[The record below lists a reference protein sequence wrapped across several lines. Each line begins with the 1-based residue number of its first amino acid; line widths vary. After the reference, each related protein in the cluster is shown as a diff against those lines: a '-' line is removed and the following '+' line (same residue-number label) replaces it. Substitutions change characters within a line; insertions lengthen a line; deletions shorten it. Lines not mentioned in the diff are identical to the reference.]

1 MQRLIADLGARPQA
15 IDAADHDRLMATVSH
30 LPHVLANVLV
40 GQATDALAADEADR
54 LPEVGP
60 SFRDA
65 TRVAGANP
73 AIWGDIFAGNSE
85 AVAAEVDAVAER
97 LRRAAEL
104 LRSGDRDALRAW
116 HREAGEGRRDLLEGE
131 LAGGRLCELRVLV
144 PNSPGVVAEIA
155 LALGPRGRQH
165 RGHGPLSGRR
175 HALGRD
181 LAVRRRRGRGR
192 ARGRPRSRA
201 GARSQPRRAMR
212 FEPARGLRGELRPPP
227 DKSISHRAAL
237 IGAMADGSTRISGY
251 LDSADTRSTLAAAA
265 QLGAVVSEG
274 DADGHGGLFV
284 EVQGAGLRGA
294 APASIDVGNA
304 GTLLRILPGWL
315 AGQGEG
321 EWTLDGDESI
331 RSRPV
336 DRIAAPLTEMGAAVE
351 CREQRLPPLNVR
363 GSKLRGI
370 DYRMPI
376 ASAQVKSCLLFAG
389 LLADGATTVREAQPS
404 RDHSERMLAAA
415 GAQISRDDG
424 AITVQPAERLEAGDV
439 AVPGDF
445 SSAAFFIAAAL
456 IVPGSEVS
464 LREVGINRSR
474 IGLLSILARMGV
486 EMGGAHEADRAMVI
500 QEIREPGPEPMAS
513 LRVRSAPLRGAEVG
527 SEDVPGAIDELP
539 LVALLGCFA
548 EGETV
553 VSGAEEL
560 RRKESDRI
568 DAVVDGPGC
577 ARSRDRGAARRL
589 RRHRHGRP
597 ARRHHRRPRRPPHG
611 DARRGRRP
619 RLARGGR
626 GRGLRGGLGQ
636 LPGFEADLA
645 ELTD

>member
-1 MQRLIADLGARPQA
+1 
-15 IDAADHDRLMATVSH
+15 
-30 LPHVLANVLV
+30 
-40 GQATDALAADEADR
+40 
-54 LPEVGP
+54 
-60 SFRDA
+60 
-65 TRVAGANP
+65 
-73 AIWGDIFAGNSE
+73 
-85 AVAAEVDAVAER
+85 
-97 LRRAAEL
+97 
-104 LRSGDRDALRAW
+104 
-116 HREAGEGRRDLLEGE
+116 
-131 LAGGRLCELRVLV
+131 
-144 PNSPGVVAEIA
+144 
-155 LALGPRGRQH
+155 
-165 RGHGPLSGRR
+165 
-175 HALGRD
+175 
-181 LAVRRRRGRGR
+181 
-192 ARGRPRSRA
+192 
-201 GARSQPRRAMR
+201 
-212 FEPARGLRGELRPPP
+212 
-227 DKSISHRAAL
+227 
-237 IGAMADGSTRISGY
+237 MADGSTRISGY

-274 DADGHGGLFV
+274 DTDGRGGLFV

-294 APASIDVGNA
+294 GSASIDVGNA

-336 DRIAAPLTEMGAAVE
+336 DRIAAPLAEMGAQVE
-351 CREQRLPPLNVR
+351 CRDQRLPPLRVK

-389 LLADGATTVREAQPS
+389 LLADGATTVRETQPS

-415 GAQISRDDG
+415 GAGISREGG
-424 AITVQPAERLEAGDV
+424 AITVEPAERLEAGDI

-486 EMGGAHEADRAMVI
+486 EMGGAHEPDRAMVI

-513 LRVRSAPLRGAEVG
+513 LRIRSAQLHGAEVG

-553 VSGAEEL
+553 ISGAEEL
-560 RRKESDRI
+560 RHKESDRI
-568 DAVVDGPGC
+568 DAVVEGLGGL
-577 ARSRDRGAARRL
+577 GAEIE
-589 RRHRHGRP
+589 GRP
-597 ARRHHRRPRRPPHG
+597 DG
-611 DARRGRRP
+611 FVVTGT
-619 RLARGGR
+619 G
-626 GRGLRGGLGQ
+626 GLRGGAIDARGDHRMAMLGAIAG
-636 LPGFEADLA
+636 LASREGVEVEGLEAVSVSYPGFEADLRA
-645 ELTD
+645 LL